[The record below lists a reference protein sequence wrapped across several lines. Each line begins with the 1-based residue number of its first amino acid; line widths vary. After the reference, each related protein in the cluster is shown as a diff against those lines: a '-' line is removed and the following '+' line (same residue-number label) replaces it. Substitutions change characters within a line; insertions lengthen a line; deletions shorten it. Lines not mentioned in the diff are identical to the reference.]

1 MTRRL
6 AAVATLVAGLVLAA
20 PAGAEPLR
28 IVGGPGGGCIAGAVE
43 LPEEG
48 PGFQTIRRSHSFF
61 WGAPSTI
68 TAMETLARQARAS
81 GLPDLYMNDIS
92 KARGGPFPGVHASHM
107 LGLDADVWLD
117 VRPKAVLTPAMRDG
131 LEVESLV
138 RADGRGIEP
147 GRWSPA
153 HATLI
158 RIAAA
163 LPDVDRIL
171 VNAAIKRQL
180 CQAPAGE
187 RAWLRRVRPW
197 YGHGAHMHIH
207 FACPAGQTEC
217 HDQAPPPPGDGCD
230 ASLQWWFDRLDAPPG
245 PVTATRTPV
254 LPAACTAILAGQPG

>member
-6 AAVATLVAGLVLAA
+6 TAALTLAAGLVATA
-20 PAGAEPLR
+20 VAGAEPLR
-28 IVGGPGGGCIAGAVE
+28 IVGGPGGGCIAGTVE
-43 LPEEG
+43 LPAEG
-48 PGFQTIRRSHSFF
+48 PGFQTIRQSRSFF

-68 TAMETLARQARAS
+68 AAMETLGVQGRAA

-92 KARGGPFPGVHASHM
+92 KPRGGPFPGVHASHM

-117 VRPKAVLTPAMRDG
+117 VRPKPALSPAARDA
-131 LEVESLV
+131 LDVDSLV

-158 RIAAA
+158 RLAAA
-163 LPDVDRIL
+163 LPGVDRIL

-180 CQAPAGE
+180 CETETGD

-207 FACPAGQTEC
+207 FACPAGQAEC
-217 HDQAPPPPGDGCD
+217 HDQLPPPPGNGCD
-230 ASLQWWFDRLDAPPG
+230 ASLQWWFDRLDIPAGPG
-245 PVTATRTPV
+245 TPARAPV
-254 LPAACTAILAGQPG
+254 LPAACTAILAGRPG